1 MSINLAISG
10 RCPHPTRNGTHEVY
24 VRGGLLFCRACGARG
39 TVAMQVSDWSAVQPG
54 DKVAKGGGYYEMA
67 EAVLVVRRTAKY
79 LHLENGDRIHVDQVN
94 RDYKPWSDAEQ
105 AEVALRKRQRD
116 LKWRAGAIEVG
127 PSVL

>member
-1 MSINLAISG
+1 
-10 RCPHPTRNGTHEVY
+10 
-24 VRGGLLFCRACGARG
+24 
-39 TVAMQVSDWSAVQPG
+39 MQVSDWSAVQPG